1 MSKPL
6 RVLIFVCVLGLACS
20 AGALV
25 AMLLNRQGPATPE
38 QSPVSI
44 ADTGLR
50 ILPFELIDH
59 NGDTA
64 TQSDLEDQWTVVD
77 FIFTNCPGACPVMTA
92 RMAEA
97 ANRLKG
103 KPVRFAS
110 FSIDERR
117 DTPERLREF
126 AEGYGIDLD
135 RWTFYTG
142 DDEQTRRMVA
152 EGLMLIVD
160 EEADNEISAHD
171 GSKMKN
177 IQHPTRLFLVSPE
190 LKVVGLYSSGD
201 PSEVD
206 RLVADVES
214 VLSGE

>member
-1 MSKPL
+1 MSKAL
-6 RVLIFVCVLGLACS
+6 RILIFICVLGLACS

-25 AMLLNRQGPATPE
+25 SMMLNSKGSANAAQ
-38 QSPVSI
+38 PVSGI
-44 ADTGLR
+44 GDTGLR
-50 ILPFELIDH
+50 ILPFQLIDH
-59 NGDTA
+59 NGNAA
-64 TQSDLEDQWTVVD
+64 TEAELEGQWTIVD

-92 RMAEA
+92 RMVEA
-97 ANRLKG
+97 AQRLEG

-126 AEGYGIDLD
+126 ADGYGIDLE
-135 RWTFYTG
+135 RWSFYTG
-142 DDEQTRRMVA
+142 DDKQTRRMVA
-152 EGLMLIVD
+152 EGLMLVVD

-171 GSKMKN
+171 GTTMKN

-190 LKVVGLYSSGD
+190 LKVVGLYSSGV
-201 PSEVD
+201 PSELD
-206 RLVADVES
+206 RLVSDLES